1 MQKKIDA
8 DKDFYKGVR
17 AVGKLEDK
25 LAKAT
30 GNKNVSNLS
39 KAVALAEVGASDEL
53 FGAYEGTKKSRTET
67 DIKMNR
73 ARNYISDGGST
84 KEFVKLEKARKT
96 LGKLSDYDKEAELDS
111 ALADLKSN
119 KISEAEYY
127 QRQGEIKYNANISY
141 VGLATSLAQANA
153 PSRGY
158 VLYDIKAKNVQKGI
172 NLAAMGFTARDYREM
187 AKAVDAD
194 GNGYP
199 KKQEIIDYV
208 NSRTDIEDKATLYD
222 ALYYYKSSYN
232 PFGTPT
238 NYTRE
243 QAAENGKA
251 RGVEQ
256 ISNEKGALKLKDDE
270 ESGKSGYR
278 RYGRRR
284 WRRWRRWGR
293 GGHSSKAKV
302 PAPKTIKASQFTKG
316 EALVSK
322 KRGSNTTNANPK
334 LERVKAKIDLPTP
347 KR

>member
-1 MQKKIDA
+1 
-8 DKDFYKGVR
+8 
-17 AVGKLEDK
+17 
-25 LAKAT
+25 
-30 GNKNVSNLS
+30 
-39 KAVALAEVGASDEL
+39 
-53 FGAYEGTKKSRTET
+53 
-67 DIKMNR
+67 
-73 ARNYISDGGST
+73 
-84 KEFVKLEKARKT
+84 
-96 LGKLSDYDKEAELDS
+96 
-111 ALADLKSN
+111 
-119 KISEAEYY
+119 
-127 QRQGEIKYNANISY
+127 
-141 VGLATSLAQANA
+141 
-153 PSRGY
+153 
-158 VLYDIKAKNVQKGI
+158 
-172 NLAAMGFTARDYREM
+172 MGFTARDYREM

-208 NSRTDIEDKATLYD
+208 NSRNDIEDKATLYD

-302 PAPKTIKASQFTKG
+302 PTPKTIKASQFTKG

-322 KRGSNTTNANPK
+322 RKSSGNTTNVNPK
-334 LERVKAKIDLPTP
+334 LARVKAKIDLPEA
-347 KR
+347 KW